1 MTTEERREYERK
13 RWHRRY
19 ADPEFRKRESE
30 RSKKRMAE
38 YLADDMNRERYNATR
53 REWYRKNREKI
64 LEYKRNWGKQRKAQ
78 EEMT

>member
-1 MTTEERREYERK
+1 MTTEEQRERERK

-64 LEYKRNWGKQRKAQ
+64 LEYKRNWEKRRRAQR
-78 EEMT
+78 EML